1 MSVAALDICSKAI
14 FSVVNW
20 FDQLINS
27 MGVGDIIF
35 SAFCLSG
42 VIFIFLMPFR
52 GSFGFGGL
60 EDSYYT
66 ANVTHRE
73 TRSSRSKRETRS
85 SRSQNVRKSFSV
97 DDVGTSSSYSGV
109 SYYD

>member
-1 MSVAALDICSKAI
+1 MAFYSVIT
-14 FSVVNW
+14 W
-20 FDQLINS
+20 FDQLVNA

-52 GSFGFGGL
+52 GTFGFGGL
-60 EDSYYT
+60 GDSYYT
-66 ANVTHRE
+66 ANVIHRE
-73 TRSSRSKRETRS
+73 TRSSRSK
-85 SRSQNVRKSFSV
+85 NVRKSFSV